1 MNADG
6 AEWIKNLSDADTVFQ
21 LDPFHR
27 NKAIRDYVPYKEAIQ
42 EIHELL
48 DEKDIAGLFEYLETY
63 KNSLS
68 DDAEIEK
75 AEKLITYFANNR
87 QGLLSY
93 QMTGNLI
100 ARVSKGVNISKY
112 GDDGESYLE
121 YNSQTN
127 EA

>member
-87 QGLLSY
+87 QAYAG
-93 QMTGNLI
+93 
-100 ARVSKGVNISKY
+100 
-112 GDDGESYLE
+112 
-121 YNSQTN
+121 
-127 EA
+127 